1 MMARTVLVTLD
12 KQRRLT
18 EVRRR
23 RDDLIWALQRKW
35 KWSQKCAS
43 DRYGVVTN
51 IINNMSWERL
61 QEGRGAL
68 LEIQKTFKGRYHLNN
83 RGGGWHHILW
93 YNYRETKKKNPLN
106 LENDKQREN
115 SDGVLKN
122 ARRVHKPG
130 MPTWRVGEEVR
141 SFTYGRESS
150 DSGQVSGWLSNTE
163 IVNESIF
170 QEATASEDRSE

>member
-1 MMARTVLVTLD
+1 MMACTVLVTLD

-18 EVRRR
+18 EARRR

-93 YNYRETKKKNPLN
+93 YNYRETKKKPSEFREWQTKGEFRWSTKECQKGSQARDAHMEGRGGSEKLHIWKGK
-106 LENDKQREN
+106 LWLWTSVWLVKQHWN
-115 SDGVLKN
+115 C
-122 ARRVHKPG
+122 
-130 MPTWRVGEEVR
+130 
-141 SFTYGRESS
+141 
-150 DSGQVSGWLSNTE
+150 
-163 IVNESIF
+163 
-170 QEATASEDRSE
+170 